1 MKSFPIWRVL
11 AVGLLLLGLGL
22 GVAVWLLG
30 TAWGKRE
37 LQALI
42 REKTTRSS
50 ELELAPFD
58 VDFTIWRDFPHVT
71 ASLRHFVL
79 TDTTAGLPHEVLH
92 VKRADLRLDTRA
104 LWHRQIKVTRIEVN
118 DVLFAEQVDSLGRHW
133 GLRGKRQRGS
143 APPPKV
149 TLDVDSLV
157 VHDFV
162 INTRNDFNRSMFNTR
177 VRHGRMKVRL
187 RAGIL
192 QATGVLDG
200 QLAQL
205 KGRNGI
211 LMHDEDIRAW
221 VNYRYVFE
229 NHRGTLWR
237 TRATLNGD
245 TINVSGTHTVAA
257 NQQAGTLLNFRF
269 EGPQPLLEV
278 LNIAL
283 PPSLRTYLEGAVSL
297 SKAQIQYTISG
308 LSGPKVRPHNV
319 LKFGL
324 DNAQLAWPDSM
335 RRIDRWDLSG
345 VFDNGAGRGPRYASL
360 TLERCRIHSSAGQL
374 DFNLTINN
382 FVQPRFV
389 GRLHGRAELPDLAA
403 IITPQIWQARRGLAD
418 LDIGLH
424 GYLPPA
430 GHRRRLAD
438 LQANVWVRGAVTLRG
453 ADFTFLNRAHLSDL
467 NVRVGLRDS
476 LWHLSN
482 ASGLLNG
489 MRFKASATT
498 VGLLEYIAGET
509 TTTQVSGDFAVEDL
523 AVSRLRYLLRP
534 LPRNAALGPRKH
546 PRKHRSHEDLQ
557 ELATRLG
564 SSLIPP
570 GLHLDANL
578 RCRRLLLSQDTL
590 HDLAVTVKHD
600 GHRVQLQ
607 NLAGRVW
614 DGQLRG
620 NLSWPTDTANR
631 VAPVQYQLA
640 VHFDTLDYERLL
652 DRLTRPSRRPAHPNR
667 PASPALA
674 DILLA
679 ANGSIDWDVNTALLP
694 DAQQL
699 LRVRLHLDKQ
709 GNTLHVPNFRFAT
722 PEGATG
728 QATATVLVENRRLAS
743 VDTEIDL
750 HYPNL
755 DVIDL
760 LELITS
766 ITTPP
771 DSVAPGRLAARERRQ
786 ARRLQN
792 GNSSLLSNGALS
804 AVLRVQ
810 ADKVR
815 YVAVRGTDFQISTR
829 LRDGEAIVDNCT
841 MQALEGRISLRGKLR
856 TNMGREHHPLH
867 LQVQLENIALPDLFT
882 TISSM
887 GINAM
892 SGDNIRGR
900 VDCAAD
906 LRTDLGSHFL
916 PSLDLTRGYLKAD
929 IRQLE
934 LLDVEFLKET
944 LSFMKAERTGHLF
957 FEPVSTEFLLNNG
970 QLLIPRL
977 VLNSNLTNLTLNG
990 TYGLDGRA
998 NLFVGLKPFQ
1008 ALFGDNKHR
1017 IERIQTGEPLT
1028 RSKGKLMNVNLRR
1041 MAPGEKYKV
1050 RLFQGK
1056 EQRDAYVAL
1065 RQQRRELLTTQRL
1078 DTMLRLLP
1086 SQPAAQVGK

>member
-1 MKSFPIWRVL
+1 MKSFPIWRAL

-30 TAWGKRE
+30 TAWGKRQ
-37 LQALI
+37 LQTII
-42 REKTTRSS
+42 REKTTKNS

-58 VDFTIWRDFPHVT
+58 VDFSIWRDFPHVT

-79 TDTTAGLPHEVLH
+79 TDTTAGLPHEVLR
-92 VKRADLRLDTRA
+92 VDRADLRLDTRA
-104 LWHRQIKVTRIEVN
+104 LLQRKIKVTRIEVTN
-118 DVLFAEQVDSLGRHW
+118 VLFAEQVDSLGRHW

-157 VHDFV
+157 VHNFV
-162 INTRNDFNRSMFNTR
+162 INTRNGFNRSAFNTK
-177 VRHGRMKVRL
+177 VRHGRVKLRL
-187 RAGIL
+187 RDGIL
-192 QATGVLDG
+192 LATGVLDG

-205 KGRNGI
+205 KTRSGV
-211 LMHDEDIRAW
+211 LMHDEPIRAW

-245 TINVSGTHTVAA
+245 TINISGTHTVAA
-257 NQQAGTLLNFRF
+257 NQQAGTLLNIRF

-283 PPSLRTYLEGAVSL
+283 PPSLRSYLEGAVSP
-297 SKAQIQYTISG
+297 SKAQVQYTISG
-308 LSGPKVRPHNV
+308 LSGPRVRPHNV

-324 DNAQLAWPDSM
+324 DNAQLIWPDSA
-335 RRIDRWDLSG
+335 RRINRWDLRG
-345 VFDNGAGRGPRYASL
+345 VYDNGAGRGPRYASL

-374 DFNLTINN
+374 DLSLKINN
-382 FVQPRFV
+382 FVRPHFA

-403 IITPQIWQARRGLAD
+403 IITPEIWQARRGLAD

-430 GHRRRLAD
+430 GRRRRLAD
-438 LQANVWVRGAVTLRG
+438 LQENVWVRGTVTLRG

-476 LWHLSN
+476 LWQLSN
-482 ASGLLNG
+482 ASGLMNG

-498 VGLLEYIAGET
+498 VGLLDYIAGET
-509 TTTQVSGDFAVEDL
+509 PVTQVSGQFAVEDL
-523 AVSRLRYLLRP
+523 SVQKLRYLLRP

-546 PRKHRSHEDLQ
+546 PRKRRSREDLQ

-564 SSLIPP
+564 NSLIPA
-570 GLHLDANL
+570 GLHLDADL

-590 HDLAVTVKHD
+590 RNLAVTVKHD
-600 GHRVQLQ
+600 GHHVQLQ

-620 NLSWPTDTANR
+620 NLSWPTDTTNR
-631 VAPVQYQLA
+631 VAPVKYQLA

-652 DRLTRPSRRPAHPNR
+652 DRLTRPPRRPARPNR

-694 DAQQL
+694 DDQQL
-699 LRVRLHLDKQ
+699 RQVRLRFDKQ
-709 GNTLHVPNFRFAT
+709 GNTLHVPNLSFST
-722 PEGATG
+722 PDGASG
-728 QATATVLVENRRLAS
+728 QASATVLVENRRLVS
-743 VDTEIDL
+743 VDADLNL
-750 HYPNL
+750 HYATL
-755 DVIDL
+755 DIPDL

-766 ITTPP
+766 LTTPP
-771 DSVAPGRLAARERRQ
+771 DSVPPARQAARARRQ
-786 ARRLQN
+786 ARRLQQPRP
-792 GNSSLLSNGALS
+792 SLMTSGALT

-815 YVAVRGTDFQISTR
+815 YAAVRGTDFRLVTH
-829 LRDGEAIVDNCT
+829 LRDGEATVDDCSV
-841 MQALEGRISLRGKLR
+841 QALQGRISLRGRLR

-867 LQVQLENIALPDLFT
+867 VQARLEDIALPDLFT

-887 GINAM
+887 GVNAI
-892 SGDNIRGR
+892 SGENIRGR
-900 VDCAAD
+900 IDCAAD
-906 LRTDLGSHFL
+906 IRTDLGPRFL
-916 PSLDLTRGYLKAD
+916 PSLDRTRAYLKAD

-934 LLDVEFLKET
+934 LVDVEFLKEA

-957 FEPVSTEFLLNNG
+957 FEPVSTEFLLNDG

-977 VLNSNLTNLTLNG
+977 VLNSNLTNLTING

-1008 ALFGDNKHR
+1008 ALFGDNQHR

-1056 EQRDAYVAL
+1056 EQREGYAEL
-1065 RQQRRELLTTQRL
+1065 RRQRRELLTTQRL
-1078 DTMLRLLP
+1078 DTTMRLLP
-1086 SQPAAQVGK
+1086 SLPAAKAGQ

>member
-1 MKSFPIWRVL
+1 MKSFPVWRVL
-11 AVGLLLLGLGL
+11 AVGLLLLALGL
-22 GVAVWLLG
+22 GVAVWVLG
-30 TAWGKRE
+30 TAWGKRQ
-37 LQALI
+37 LQAII
-42 REKTTRSS
+42 REKTTKNS

-58 VDFTIWRDFPHVT
+58 VDFTIWRDFPHLT

-92 VKRADLRLDTRA
+92 VDRADLRLDVRA
-104 LWHRQIKVTRIEVN
+104 LLRRQVKVTRIEVN
-118 DVLFAEQVDSLGRHW
+118 NVLFAEQVDSLGRHW

-149 TLDVDSLV
+149 TLDIDSLV
-157 VHDFV
+157 VHNFV
-162 INTRNDFNRSMFNTR
+162 INTRNDFNRSMFNTQ
-177 VRHGRMKVRL
+177 VRHGRMKVHL
-187 RAGIL
+187 RDGIL
-192 QATGVLDG
+192 LATGVLDG

-205 KGRNGI
+205 KGRNGM
-211 LMHDEDIRAW
+211 LMHDEPIRAW

-245 TINVSGTHTVAA
+245 TISISGTHTVAT

-278 LNIAL
+278 LDIAL
-283 PPSLRTYLEGAVSL
+283 PPSLRAYLEGAVSP
-297 SKAQIQYTISG
+297 SKALIQYTISG
-308 LSGPKVRPHNV
+308 LSGPQVRPHNV
-319 LKFGL
+319 LRFGL
-324 DNAQLAWPDSM
+324 DNAQLVWPDSL
-335 RRIDRWDLSG
+335 RRIDRWDLRG
-345 VFDNGAGRGPRYASL
+345 VYDNGAGRGPRHASL
-360 TLERCRIHSSAGQL
+360 TLERCRIHSSAGDL
-374 DFNLTINN
+374 DLSLKIND
-382 FVQPRFV
+382 FVRPRFV
-389 GRLHGRAELPDLAA
+389 GRLRGRAELPDLAA
-403 IITPQIWQARRGLAD
+403 IITPAIWQARRGLAD

-430 GHRRRLAD
+430 GRRRRLAD
-438 LQANVWVRGAVTLRG
+438 LQENVWVRGFVTLRG
-453 ADFTFLNRAHLSDL
+453 ADFTFLNRAHLADL
-467 NVRVGLRDS
+467 NVQVRLRDS

-523 AVSRLRYLLRP
+523 AVSSLRYLLRP
-534 LPRNAALGPRKH
+534 LPRNAALGPRRH
-546 PRKHRSHEDLQ
+546 PRRHRSHEDLQ
-557 ELATRLG
+557 ELATQLG
-564 SSLIPP
+564 NRLIPP
-570 GLHLDANL
+570 GLQLDARL

-590 HDLAVTVKHD
+590 RDLAVTVKHD
-600 GHRVQLQ
+600 GHRMQLQ

-620 NLSWPTDTANR
+620 NLSWPTDTTNR

-652 DRLTRPSRRPAHPNR
+652 DRLTRPAHRPTRGKR
-667 PASPALA
+667 PGSPALA

-679 ANGSIDWDVNTALLP
+679 ANGRLDWDIGTALLP
-694 DAQQL
+694 DDQQL
-699 LRVRLHLDKQ
+699 RQVRMRLDKQ
-709 GNTLHVPNFRFAT
+709 GNTLHVPDFRFAT

-728 QATATVLVENRRLAS
+728 QATATILVENRRLAS

-750 HYPNL
+750 HYPSL
-755 DVIDL
+755 DVVDL

-771 DSVAPGRLAARERRQ
+771 DSVAPGRQAARARRQ

-792 GNSSLLSNGALS
+792 GSTSVLSNGALS
-804 AVLRVQ
+804 AVLRVR

-815 YVAVRGTDFQISTR
+815 YVAVRGTDFQLTTR
-829 LRDGEAIVDNCT
+829 LHDGEAIVDNCT
-841 MQALEGRISLRGKLR
+841 VQALEGRISLRGKLR

-867 LQVQLENIALPDLFT
+867 LQARLENIALPDLFT
-882 TISSM
+882 TINGM
-887 GINAM
+887 GVNAM

-900 VDCAAD
+900 IDCAAD
-906 LRTDLGSHFL
+906 LRTDLGPRFL
-916 PSLDLTRGYLKAD
+916 PSLDRTRAYLKAD
-929 IRQLE
+929 IRNLE
-934 LLDVEFLKET
+934 LLDVEFLKEA

-957 FEPVSTEFLLNNG
+957 FEPVSTEFLLNDG

-977 VLNSNLTNLTLNG
+977 VLNSNLSNLTLNG

-1008 ALFGDNKHR
+1008 ALFGDNQHR

-1056 EQRDAYVAL
+1056 EQREAYAEL
-1065 RQQRRELLTTQRL
+1065 RRQRRELLATQRL
-1078 DTMLRLLP
+1078 DTLLRLLP
-1086 SQPAAQVGK
+1086 SQPAAKR